1 MADWTFTPQDLV
13 ATGTAPLII
22 WKMPDYLPDLDPSV
36 FGVKKNLEND
46 IDAFNDQML
55 KNMQSALAPIM
66 KSATDQIEVSPASGP
81 CA

>member
-1 MADWTFTPQDLV
+1 MTDSSSTPQQLL
-13 ATGTAPLII
+13 ATGEAPLKI
-22 WKMPDYLPDLDPSV
+22 WKMPDSLPDLDPSV

-66 KSATDQIEVSPASGP
+66 GAATGQILVSPASGS

>member
-1 MADWTFTPQDLV
+1 MTESSSTPQQLL
-13 ATGTAPLII
+13 ATGEAPLKI
-22 WKMPDYLPDLDPSV
+22 WKMPDFLPDLDPSV

-46 IDAFNDQML
+46 IEAFNDQML

-66 KSATDQIEVSPASGP
+66 GAATEQIDVSPASGP